1 MSRRWHVGF
10 FPDGGWWTLQLWRL
24 EITYRPCVLVHKRHP
39 RLDEAPGVWI
49 FEWGYWHVCW
59 WRRWI
64 VWGADHPQRWE
75 NIKRHD
81 QFGTFARAEALT

>member
-1 MSRRWHVGF
+1 MSRWHVGF
-10 FPDGGWWTLQLWRL
+10 YPDGSWWTLQLWRL
-24 EITYRPCVLVHKRHP
+24 EFTYRPCTLVHKRHP
-39 RLDEAPGVWI
+39 QVSEAPGVWI

-64 VWGADHPQRWE
+64 VWKDHECRWA
-75 NIKRHD
+75 NIKRYD